1 MSVDKVFSSTYN
13 RTMKIK
19 QTRNTLS
26 DTYLD
31 AVRIRQIVFVKGQ
44 SVPLSL
50 EIDENE
56 AYCLHFV
63 LYDDKDQAAATCRIL
78 PNKEHSEVI
87 LQRMAVL
94 PAYQKQNLG
103 RFLLEDVIQFCQKQG
118 FKRMILHAQLTAKG
132 FYDKLGFTYFGEEF
146 EEAGIMH
153 ISMEKI
159 L

>member
-1 MSVDKVFSSTYN
+1 
-13 RTMKIK
+13 MKIK

-132 FYDKLGFTYFGEEF
+132 FLDLPTLVKNLKKLVSC
-146 EEAGIMH
+146 
-153 ISMEKI
+153 ISVWKRFFSSTI
-159 L
+159 LKTSLE

>member
-1 MSVDKVFSSTYN
+1 
-13 RTMKIK
+13 MKIK

-31 AVRIRQIVFVKGQ
+31 AVRIRQLVFVKGQ
-44 SVPLSL
+44 GVPMSL

-63 LYDDKDQAAATCRIL
+63 LYGEKGQVAATCRIL
-78 PNKEHSEVI
+78 PNKDHSEAT

-94 PAYQKQNLG
+94 PAYQGQNLG
-103 RFLLEDVIQFCQKQG
+103 KLLLEDVIQKQG
-118 FKRMILHAQLTAKG
+118 FKRMVLHAQLTAKG
-132 FYDKLGFTYFGEEF
+132 FYDKLGFTCFGEEF

-153 ISMEKI
+153 ISMEKS

>member
-1 MSVDKVFSSTYN
+1 
-13 RTMKIK
+13 MKIK

-31 AVRIRQIVFVKGQ
+31 AVRIRQLVFVKGQ
-44 SVPLSL
+44 GVPMSL

-63 LYDDKDQAAATCRIL
+63 LYGEKGQVAATCRIL
-78 PNKEHSEVI
+78 PNKDHSEAT

-94 PAYQKQNLG
+94 PAYQGQNLG
-103 RFLLEDVIQFCQKQG
+103 KLLLEDVIQFCQKQG
-118 FKRMILHAQLTAKG
+118 FKRMVLHAQLTAKG
-132 FYDKLGFTYFGEEF
+132 LYDKLGFTCFGEEF

-153 ISMEKI
+153 ISMEKS

>member
-1 MSVDKVFSSTYN
+1 
-13 RTMKIK
+13 MKIK

-31 AVRIRQIVFVKGQ
+31 AVRIRQVVFVKGQ
-44 SVPLSL
+44 GVPMSL

-63 LYDDKDQAAATCRIL
+63 LYDVQGQAAATCRIL
-78 PNKEHSEVI
+78 PNKDHSEAT
-87 LQRMAVL
+87 LRRMAVL
-94 PAYQKQNLG
+94 PSYQGQNLG
-103 RFLLEDVIQFCQKQG
+103 KLLLEDVIQFCQKQG
-118 FKRMILHAQLTAKG
+118 FKRMVLHAQLTAKG
-132 FYDKLGFTYFGEEF
+132 FYDKLGFTCFGEEF

-153 ISMEKI
+153 ISMEKS

>member
-1 MSVDKVFSSTYN
+1 
-13 RTMKIK
+13 MKIK

-31 AVRIRQIVFVKGQ
+31 AVRIRQLVFVKEQG
-44 SVPLSL
+44 VPLSL

-63 LYDDKDQAAATCRIL
+63 LYDDNGQAAATCRIL
-78 PNKEHSEVI
+78 PNKDHSEAT

-94 PAYQKQNLG
+94 PAYQGQHLG
-103 RFLLEDVIQFCQKQG
+103 KYLLQDVITFCQKQG
-118 FKRMILHAQLTAKG
+118 FKRMILHAQLTAKD
-132 FYDKLGFTYFGEEF
+132 FYDKLGFTCFGEEF

-153 ISMEKI
+153 ISMEK
-159 L
+159 

>member
-1 MSVDKVFSSTYN
+1 
-13 RTMKIK
+13 MKIK

-31 AVRIRQIVFVKGQ
+31 AVRIRQLVFVKGQ
-44 SVPLSL
+44 GVPMSL

-63 LYDDKDQAAATCRIL
+63 LYDEKGQAAVTCRIL
-78 PNKEHSEVI
+78 PNKDHSEVI

-94 PAYQKQNLG
+94 PAYQGQKLG
-103 RFLLEDVIQFCQKQG
+103 KFLLEEVIQFCHKQG
-118 FKRMILHAQLTAKG
+118 FKRMVLHAQLTAKG
-132 FYDKLGFTYFGEEF
+132 FYDKLGFTCLGQEF

-153 ISMEKI
+153 ISMEKA

>member
-1 MSVDKVFSSTYN
+1 
-13 RTMKIK
+13 MKIK

-31 AVRIRQIVFVKGQ
+31 AVRIRQVVFVKGQ
-44 SVPLSL
+44 GVPMSL

-63 LYDDKDQAAATCRIL
+63 LYDEQGQAAATCRIL
-78 PNKEHSEVI
+78 PNKDHSEAT

-94 PAYQKQNLG
+94 PSYQGQNLG
-103 RFLLEDVIQFCQKQG
+103 KLLLEDVIQFCQKQG
-118 FKRMILHAQLTAKG
+118 FKRMVLHAQLTAKVSTTSLALLAPAKNLK
-132 FYDKLGFTYFGEEF
+132 KLVSCTSVWKNHY
-146 EEAGIMH
+146 
-153 ISMEKI
+153 KT

>member
-1 MSVDKVFSSTYN
+1 
-13 RTMKIK
+13 MKIK

-31 AVRIRQIVFVKGQ
+31 AVRIRQLVFVKGQ
-44 SVPLSL
+44 GVPMSL

-63 LYDDKDQAAATCRIL
+63 LYGEKGQVAATCRIL
-78 PNKEHSEVI
+78 PNKDHSEAT

-94 PAYQKQNLG
+94 PAYQEQNLG
-103 RFLLEDVIQFCQKQG
+103 KLLLEDVIQFCQKQG
-118 FKRMILHAQLTAKG
+118 FKRMVLHAQLTAKG
-132 FYDKLGFTYFGEEF
+132 FYDKLGFTCFGEEF

-153 ISMEKI
+153 ISMEKS

>member
-1 MSVDKVFSSTYN
+1 
-13 RTMKIK
+13 MKIK

-31 AVRIRQIVFVKGQ
+31 AVKIRQQVFVKGQ
-44 SVPLSL
+44 GVPLSL
-50 EIDENE
+50 EIDKNE
-56 AYCLHFV
+56 AHCLHFV
-63 LYDDKDQAAATCRIL
+63 LYNDKNQAAATCRIL
-78 PNKEHSEVI
+78 PNKEHSEAT

-94 PAYQKQNLG
+94 PVYQGQNLG
-103 RFLLEDVIQFCQKQG
+103 KILLEEVMQFCQKQG

-132 FYDKLGFTYFGEEF
+132 FYGKLGFTCFGDEF
-146 EEAGIMH
+146 KEAGIMH